1 MLYLNKFI
9 LVFAVDALGMWMTD
23 LDDILMEDD
32 DRRQELVFIGMK
44 LDHEHIQTVLDQCLL
59 NEKEIY
65 MEPGKWRN
73 IMDFKEKTQCPISV
87 QLLFE
92 REEIAKILPVIS
104 VSEN

>member
-1 MLYLNKFI
+1 
-9 LVFAVDALGMWMTD
+9 MWMTD
-23 LDDILMEDD
+23 VDDILMEDD

-44 LDHEHIQTVLDQCLL
+44 LDHENIQNILDQCLL
-59 NEKEIY
+59 NEKEMY

-73 IMDFKEKTQCPISV
+73 IMNFKEKTQCPLSV